1 MPVVVS
7 NYVAGTL
14 FTITVQW
21 TWNGNPN
28 PDYTLKVYSKL
39 SGVNILNSSLG
50 TVILNYN
57 GSSPSGFTNSNY
69 TGMTSSCSSFIS
81 NTSTSKHLI
90 QHPIQL
96 QIQIKLLN
104 NKQLR
109 KKYFLQRFRD

>member
-28 PDYTLKVYSKL
+28 PDYSLKVYSKL
-39 SGVNILNSSLG
+39 LGVNILNSSLG
-50 TVILNYN
+50 TVVLNYN

-81 NTSTSKHLI
+81 NTSSTNSSSTTS
-90 QHPIQL
+90 
-96 QIQIKLLN
+96 N
-104 NKQLR
+104 TTSNTASNTTSNSTASTNKTT
-109 KKYFLQRFRD
+109 